1 MLRGILGRLAGGR
14 RRTTGTGMGTGR
26 RPVGGTGGTAN
37 RDIEQGAR
45 SLFRGLS
52 RKRRL

>member
-1 MLRGILGRLAGGR
+1 MLRGILSRLTAGR

-26 RPVGGTGGTAN
+26 PMGTTGSSAN

-52 RKRRL
+52 RRRRP